1 MSDDLGK
8 LLLRLCLGGLLLF
21 HGVHKLLNGLG
32 PIETMLAAHN
42 ISNAVAYGVYLGE
55 LVAPVLIILGVFSR
69 IGGLLIAFNMVVALL
84 LVHTG
89 SLIALTPETGGY
101 ALELQA
107 FYLIC
112 GLAVALLGAGRFSF
126 GDGNWN

>member
-8 LLLRLCLGGLLLF
+8 LLLRLGLGGLLLF
-21 HGVHKLLNGLG
+21 HGVYKLLNGLG

-42 ISNAVAYGVYLGE
+42 ISDAVAYGVYLGE
-55 LVAPVLIILGVFSR
+55 LVAPVLIILGLFSR
-69 IGGLLIAFNMVVALL
+69 IGGLLVAFNMAVAVL

-89 SLIALTPETGGY
+89 SLTALTPETGGY

-126 GDGNWN
+126 GDGNWR

>member
-1 MSDDLGK
+1 MLEDLGK
-8 LLLRLCLGGLLLF
+8 FLLRVGVGGLLLF
-21 HGVHKLLNGLG
+21 NGVHKLLNGLE
-32 PIETMLAAHN
+32 PIKVMLGNHN
-42 ISNAVAYGVYLGE
+42 ISDAVSYGVYLGE
-55 LVAPVLIILGVFSR
+55 LVAPVLVIVGLFSR

-112 GLAVALLGAGRFSF
+112 GLAVALLGAGRFSL